1 MTTVICV
8 VGVLL
13 SIWYG
18 FIAKKTVYLFDLI
31 DGRLLSRTLFGVYV
45 FFMLISYSVLP
56 VMGIIVFI
64 VMLLLVIEDIIKRLK
79 TS

>member
-1 MTTVICV
+1 MTVICV
-8 VGVLL
+8 VGILVG
-13 SIWYG
+13 IYYG

-31 DGRLLSRTLFGVYV
+31 DGRLLSRILLGVYSL
-45 FFMLISYSVLP
+45 FMLISYSLLP